1 MSETK
6 PKPGP
11 HLHARTTTAAE
22 AAPDPQRP
30 MFRDLAKRH
39 AAAASDYLTEAGHLI
54 PGDARDELLQLADV
68 AAQVSLACSHI
79 APPARFRYVH
89 HQAEVDK

>member
-1 MSETK
+1 MTTTT

-11 HLHARTTTAAE
+11 HLHTPTTTAE

-30 MFRDLAKRH
+30 MLRELAKRH
-39 AAAASDYLTEAGHLI
+39 AAAASDYLLAAD
-54 PGDARDELLQLADV
+54 DADTPHDREELLTLADI
-68 AAQVSLACSHI
+68 AANVSLACSHI

-89 HQAEVDK
+89 QTEADK